1 MSEEPQDPSDM
12 ISRDLSSN
20 SSESNSDTPEVGVG
34 LIVLGTMC
42 LIFGIAIGLVFT
54 AKWSKAFD
62 GHTTLDPSVRL

>member
-1 MSEEPQDPSDM
+1 MSEDPQDPSGM
-12 ISRDLSSN
+12 ISADLSSN

-54 AKWSKAFD
+54 AK
-62 GHTTLDPSVRL
+62 